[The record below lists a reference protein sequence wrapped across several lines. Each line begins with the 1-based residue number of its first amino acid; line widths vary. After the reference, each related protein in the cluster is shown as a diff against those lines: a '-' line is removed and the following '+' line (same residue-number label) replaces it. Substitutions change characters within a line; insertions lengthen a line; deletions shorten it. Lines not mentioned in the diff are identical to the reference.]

1 MVNRSAIIRGA
12 RLTSFSISA
21 FEDRDVS
28 FQSRGPKMKSHAR
41 VVIVG
46 GGVMGVGL
54 LYHLALEGW
63 TDIVLVEKGEL
74 TSGSTWHAAGQCP
87 HFNGSLNM
95 TKVHV
100 YGTELYPKLEKLTGQ
115 AVSWHG
121 CGGLRL
127 AMTDEEV
134 SWLKYVHGISKLA
147 GYEGEIIGPSE
158 IKQYH
163 PYLETFGIKAAF
175 RTVTDGHV
183 APADITNAM
192 AAGARQLGAEIYRRT
207 RVTDIKLLPNGEWR
221 VITEQ
226 GNIDCEHVVNAAG
239 SYCDVVAGWTGHSAP
254 IANMLHQYVITEP
267 LQELID
273 LKMELPVVRDPYS
286 HSYLREETN
295 GVLVGPYE
303 TATAHTCWDGGQPR
317 WDYESELEQN
327 ELDRIMPWLE
337 KATERLPLFGKA
349 GVKSVISGAITHTPD
364 GVYLSGPAHGPKNY
378 WMHCGASI
386 GICQGGGA
394 GKYLA
399 QWMVH
404 GQAEINMRE
413 FDPRRFG
420 TWATKDYTAEVSVA
434 DYHHMYYCYKP
445 AEQHSVGRGLRKSS
459 LYETLRAEGAQFAQ
473 IFGWERPRWYDTS
486 GKGEVHSFKRSN
498 WWDFVRAECLAVR
511 EGVGLMDLS
520 TFSKFDVKGRDAH
533 AFLDRICANKVPNKD
548 GGIILSHLLNEN
560 GFIESE
566 ITVTRLSVDHYYVLS
581 AAVAQLHDLD
591 QLNWRKRG
599 EEATITDV
607 TDEYGVL
614 VLAGPKSRDV
624 LSQVYA
630 GDAGKWLTGRTA
642 EVAGVKGVRLLRV
655 NYVGELGWELHVP
668 MSDMPKV
675 YDGLMKAGS
684 SHRIRLFGTYA
695 MNSLRMEKSY
705 RGWGSELTCEIDMY
719 EASMSRFIREDKGD
733 FIGKAASL
741 SRKQRGPRMT
751 LVCLE
756 VDNTDSDCVG
766 NEPVY
771 HNGKVVGVTT
781 SGAFGH
787 AVNKSLAFAYVAPE
801 LTAIGTEFDITVFA
815 ENRKAR
821 VIPESVWDS
830 QNIRLRA

>member
-1 MVNRSAIIRGA
+1 
-12 RLTSFSISA
+12 
-21 FEDRDVS
+21 
-28 FQSRGPKMKSHAR
+28 MKSHAR
-41 VVIVG
+41 VVVIG

-63 TDIVLVEKGEL
+63 SDIALIEKGEL

-95 TKVHV
+95 TKVHL
-100 YGTELYPKLEKLTGQ
+100 YGTQLYPQLEKLTGQ

-127 AMTDEEV
+127 ATTDEEV
-134 SWLKYVHGISKLA
+134 NWLKYVYGISKLA

-192 AAGARQLGAEIYRRT
+192 ATGARKLGAEIYRRN
-207 RVTDIKLLPNGEWR
+207 RVMDVKLLPNDEWR
-221 VITEQ
+221 VFTEQ
-226 GNIDCEHVVNAAG
+226 GTIDCEHVVNSAG
-239 SYCDVVAGWTGHSAP
+239 SYCDVVGRWTGHNVP
-254 IANMLHQYVITEP
+254 IANMLHQYIITEP
-267 LQELID
+267 LRELID
-273 LKMELPVVRDPYS
+273 LKQELPVVRDPYS
-286 HSYLREETN
+286 HAYLREETN

-303 TATAHTCWDGGQPR
+303 TATAHTCWDGQPPR
-317 WDYESELEQN
+317 WDYESELEVN

-349 GVKSVISGAITHTPD
+349 GIKSVISGAITHTPD

-420 TWATKDYTAEVSVA
+420 KWATKDYTAEVSVA

-445 AEQHSVGRGLRKSS
+445 AEQHEVGRGLRKSS
-459 LYETLRAEGAQFAQ
+459 LYDRLAKKGAQFAQ
-473 IFGWERPRWYDTS
+473 IFGWERARYFGAPENY
-486 GKGEVHSFKRSN
+486 SFRRNNVFETVK
-498 WWDFVRAECLAVR
+498 AEALAVR
-511 EGVGLMDLS
+511 ERVGLMDLS
-520 TFSKFDVKGRDAH
+520 TFAKFEVKGKDAF
-533 AFLDRICANKVPNKD
+533 AFLNRIVANKLPAKD
-548 GGIILSHLLNEN
+548 GGITLTHLLNEN

-566 ITVTRLSVDHYYVLS
+566 MTITRLAEDHFYALS
-581 AAVAQLHDLD
+581 AAAAQNYDFD
-591 QLNWRKRG
+591 QLSWRLRAG
-599 EEATITDV
+599 ENVTVTDV
-607 TDEYGVL
+607 TDDYAVL
-614 VLAGPKSRDV
+614 VLAGPRARNV
-624 LSQVYA
+624 LAQCTKADLSLP
-630 GDAGKWLTGRTA
+630 WLTAQTSA
-642 EVAGVKGVRLLRV
+642 VAGVTNVRLLRV
-655 NYVGELGWELHVP
+655 NYVGELGWEIHVP
-668 MSDMPKV
+668 MGDAPKV
-675 YDGLMKAGS
+675 FDALMAAGKAHG
-684 SHRIRLFGTYA
+684 IVLFGTYA
-695 MNSLRMEKSY
+695 MNSLRMEKAY
-705 RGWGSELTCEIDMY
+705 RGWGSELTAEIDMF
-719 EASMSRFIREDKGD
+719 EASMPRFIRLEKED
-733 FIGKAASL
+733 FIGKQASL
-741 SRKQRGPRMT
+741 AKKQRGPRMQ
-751 LVCLE
+751 LVYME

-771 HNGKVVGVTT
+771 HGDKLVGLTT
-781 SGAFGH
+781 SGGFGF
-787 AVNKSLAFAYVAPE
+787 AVNKSLAFAYVPPAF
-801 LTAIGTEFDITVFA
+801 TGIGTEFDIMVFT
-815 ENRKAR
+815 EKRKAR
-821 VIPESVWDS
+821 IIAEPIYDPS
-830 QNIRLRA
+830 NARLKA

>member
-1 MVNRSAIIRGA
+1 
-12 RLTSFSISA
+12 
-21 FEDRDVS
+21 
-28 FQSRGPKMKSHAR
+28 MKSHAR

-46 GGVMGVGL
+46 GGIMGVGL

-63 TDIVLVEKGEL
+63 TDIVLLEKGEL

-95 TKVHV
+95 SKVHL
-100 YGTELYPKLEKLTGQ
+100 YGTWLYPQLEKLTGQ

-127 AMTDEEV
+127 ATTDEEV
-134 SWLKYVHGISKLA
+134 NWLRYVHGISKLA

-163 PYLETFGIKAAF
+163 PFLETFGIKAAF

-183 APADITNAM
+183 APADVTNAM
-192 AAGARQLGAEIYRRT
+192 ATGARNLGATIHRRT
-207 RVTDIKLLPNGEWR
+207 QVTDIKLLPNGEWR
-221 VITEQ
+221 VFTDQ
-226 GNIDCEHVVNAAG
+226 GNIDCQHVVNSTG
-239 SYCDVVAGWTGHSAP
+239 SYCDVVASWTGHLAP

-286 HSYLREETN
+286 HAYLREETN

-303 TATAHTCWDGGQPR
+303 TATAHTCWDGKPPR
-317 WDYESELEQN
+317 WDYESELEPN

-337 KATERLPLFGKA
+337 KATERLPLFGKT
-349 GVKSVISGAITHTPD
+349 GVKSIVSGAITHTPD

-420 TWATKDYTAEVSVA
+420 PWASKDYTTEVSIT

-445 AEQHSVGRGLRKSS
+445 AEQHQVGRGLRKSA
-459 LYETLRAEGAQFAQ
+459 LHDTLARHGAQFAQ
-473 IFGWERPRWYDTS
+473 IFGWERARWYDRS
-486 GKGEVHSFKRSN
+486 GEGERHSFRRSN
-498 WWDFVRAECLAVR
+498 WWNAVKDEALAVR
-511 EGVGLMDLS
+511 ERVGLMDLS
-520 TFSKFDVKGRDAH
+520 TFAKFEVTGKDAFM
-533 AFLDRICANKVPNKD
+533 FLNRICANRVPEKD
-548 GGIILSHLLNEN
+548 GGIILTHLLNDN

-566 ITVTRLSVDHYYVLS
+566 LTVTRLAADHFYVLS
-581 AAVAQLHDLD
+581 AAAAQLHDMD
-591 QLNWRKRG
+591 QLTWRKVPG
-599 EEATITDV
+599 ETVNINDV
-607 TDEYGVL
+607 TDDYGVL
-614 VLAGPKSRDV
+614 ILAGPKSRDV
-624 LSQVYA
+624 LKACTDTDLASPA
-630 GDAGKWLTGRTA
+630 FRWLTAKTRT
-642 EVAGVKGVRLLRV
+642 VAGVDNVRLLRMT
-655 NYVGELGWELHVP
+655 YVGELGWELHVP
-668 MSDMPKV
+668 RAGMQAVFGALMQAGAPH
-675 YDGLMKAGS
+675 GLS
-684 SHRIRLFGTYA
+684 LFGTYA

-705 RGWGSELTCEIDMY
+705 RGWGSELTAEIDMF
-719 EASMSRFIREDKGD
+719 EASMERFIRLDKPD
-733 FIGKAASL
+733 FVGKAASL
-741 SRKQRGPRMT
+741 SRKQKGERMK
-751 LVCLE
+751 LVYLS

-771 HNGKVVGVTT
+771 RNGNVVGVTT
-781 SGAFGH
+781 SGGFGH
-787 AVNKSLAFAYVAPE
+787 ATGKSLAFAYVPPDAAAE
-801 LTAIGTEFDITVFA
+801 DTEFEIMVFGEMRA
-815 ENRKAR
+815 AR
-821 VIPESVWDS
+821 IIPESIWDPG
-830 QNIRLRA
+830 NARIRV

>member
-1 MVNRSAIIRGA
+1 
-12 RLTSFSISA
+12 
-21 FEDRDVS
+21 
-28 FQSRGPKMKSHAR
+28 MKSHAR

-63 TDIVLVEKGEL
+63 TDIALVEKGEL

-127 AMTDEEV
+127 ASTDEEV
-134 SWLKYVHGISKLA
+134 NWLKYVYGISKLA

-158 IKQYH
+158 INQYH
-163 PYLETFGIKAAF
+163 PFLETFGIKAAF
-175 RTVTDGHV
+175 RTISDGHV

-192 AAGARQLGAEIYRRT
+192 AAGARRLGAEIYRRN
-207 RVTDIKLLPNGEWR
+207 RVTDIKLLPSGEWR
-221 VITEQ
+221 VFTEQ
-226 GNIDCEHVVNAAG
+226 GNIDCMHVVNAAG
-239 SYCDVVAGWTGHSAP
+239 SYCDVVAGWTGHVAP

-273 LKMELPVVRDPYS
+273 LKMELPVVRDPHS
-286 HSYLREETN
+286 HAYLREETN

-303 TATAHTCWDGGQPR
+303 TATAHTCWDGGNPR
-317 WDYESELEQN
+317 WDYESELEPN

-337 KATERLPLFGKA
+337 KATERLPLFGKT
-349 GVKSVISGAITHTPD
+349 GVKSIISGAITHTPD

-420 TWATKDYTAEVSVA
+420 NWATKDYTAEVSIA

-445 AEQHSVGRGLRKSS
+445 AEQHTVGRGLRKSS
-459 LYETLRAEGAQFAQ
+459 LYDTLKAEGAQFAQ
-473 IFGWERPRWYDTS
+473 IFGWERTRWYDKS
-486 GKGEVHSFKRSN
+486 GKGEEFSFKRSN
-498 WWDFVRAECLAVR
+498 WWDAVKSECLAVR
-511 EGVGLMDLS
+511 ESVGLMDLS
-520 TFSKFDVKGRDAH
+520 TFSKFDVKGKDAH
-533 AFLDRICANKVPNKD
+533 AFLERICANKIPAKD
-548 GGIILSHLLNEN
+548 GGIILGHLLNDN

-566 ITVTRLSVDHYYVLS
+566 ITVTRMAADHFYVLS
-581 AAVAQLHDLD
+581 AAVAQLHDHD
-591 QLNWRKRG
+591 QLSWRRTG
-599 EEATITDV
+599 EALSITDI
-607 TDEYGVL
+607 TDDYGVL
-614 VLAGPKSRDV
+614 VLAGPKSRNV
-624 LSQVYA
+624 LSQVYS
-630 GDAGKWLTGRTA
+630 GDAGKWLTGQIA

-668 MSDMPKV
+668 MNEMSTI
-675 YDGLMKAGS
+675 YNALMHEGKPHG
-684 SHRIRLFGTYA
+684 IQLFGTYA

-705 RGWGSELTCEIDMY
+705 RGWGAELTSEVDMY
-719 EASMSRFIREDKGD
+719 EASMSRFIREDKTD

-751 LVCLE
+751 LVSLE
-756 VDNTDSDCVG
+756 VDNTDSDCMG

-771 HNGKVVGVTT
+771 HNGNIVGITT

-787 AVNKSLAFAYVAPE
+787 AVSKSLAFAYVTPE
-801 LTAIGTEFDITVFA
+801 LATSGTELEVLIFT
-815 ENRKAR
+815 EKRKAR
-821 VIPESVWDS
+821 IIPDTPWDPE
-830 QNIRLRA
+830 NFRLKA